1 MVEVFESP
9 EPWRIVQALSLV
21 RGEGHVTRDVV
32 EVLVPF
38 LELALVRRKV
48 AAQEKV
54 KKRFLFTLTQLRF
67 KRLP

>member
-9 EPWRIVQALSLV
+9 EPWRIVQALSFV
-21 RGEGHVTRDVV
+21 GGKSHVTADVV
-32 EVLVPF
+32 EVLVPL
-38 LELALVRRKV
+38 LELTLVRRQV

-67 KRLP
+67 ERLP